1 MNFFSEIG
9 LKLLEIR
16 SSTKFG
22 FRLEIRFVIEFGLRL
37 LLDFFF
43 LDFNALAITTIEIEN
58 EI

>member
-9 LKLLEIR
+9 LRLLEIR

-43 LDFNALAITTIEIEN
+43 FRL
-58 EI
+58 